1 VGINDKSIIRASIQS
16 VDPIFFLTLILRAQ
30 YDIHAIA
37 FWHYCE
43 TCFLN
48 HTQQRR
54 YKFRD
59 LVSSSSA
66 NANAS
71 SAVFEGDRPNGDGIA
86 SLSRR
91 AGN

>member
-1 VGINDKSIIRASIQS
+1 VGLNDLSIIRASIQS

-43 TCFLN
+43 HCFVN
-48 HTQQRR
+48 RTQQRR
-54 YKFRD
+54 CKFRD
-59 LVSSSSA
+59 LVSSSG
-66 NANAS
+66 ANAS
-71 SAVFEGDRPNGDGIA
+71 SAVFVGDRPNGDGIA